1 MKTSTV
7 TTYTQFIA
15 DNILQGEIKV
25 PLYNLSNIKYYI
37 KGSSRISEK
46 VTIKVKQ
53 VQTLSILLEVEFS
66 KYKKEIRIYT
76 PHSKSPQKIE
86 SEFYQKLSILICEA
100 YREDNREDVLM
111 QRSAQ
116 AWEKYKEQIKNSFKD
131 FKIDNE

>member
-25 PLYNLSNIKYYI
+25 PLYNLSNTKDYI
-37 KGSSRISEK
+37 KARISEK

-66 KYKKEIRIYT
+66 KYKKEIRMYT

-100 YREDNREDVLM
+100 YREDNREDVLI

>member
-1 MKTSTV
+1 MFFGV
-7 TTYTQFIA
+7 
-15 DNILQGEIKV
+15 LQG
-25 PLYNLSNIKYYI
+25 
-37 KGSSRISEK
+37 
-46 VTIKVKQ
+46 VKQ

-100 YREDNREDVLM
+100 YREDNREDVLI

>member
-15 DNILQGEIKV
+15 DNILQGEIKI
-25 PLYNLSNIKYYI
+25 PLYNLSNIKHYI
-37 KGSSRISEK
+37 KGSPRISEK

-53 VQTLSILLEVEFS
+53 VQTLSILLEIEFS

-76 PHSKSPQKIE
+76 PYSKSPQKIE
-86 SEFYQKLSILICEA
+86 SEFYQKLSILIYET
-100 YREDNREDVLM
+100 YREDNREDVLI